1 MRRATATPGEYCNN
15 ANRRPI
21 IRGFTI
27 VAADQRTLGLLSL
40 SATLGDRYV
49 YLVFRGGCVCTV
61 AARGRHTPRRSV
73 YAKRT
78 AVIVRM
84 GYVVGNG
91 LLCGWNLG
99 ATVAGNAEMPA
110 TQTVTRPTTVG
121 LSGGRQLALLQK
133 TREAALIMLF

>member
-40 SATLGDRYV
+40 SAALSDRYV

-78 AVIVRM
+78 AVIVRLRRVEVGM
-84 GYVVGNG
+84 HAGNG
-91 LLCGWNLG
+91 LLCGWNSGGNLDRKR
-99 ATVAGNAEMPA
+99 GNAA

-121 LSGGRQLALLQK
+121 LSGGNWRFSKRHAK
-133 TREAALIMLF
+133 PF